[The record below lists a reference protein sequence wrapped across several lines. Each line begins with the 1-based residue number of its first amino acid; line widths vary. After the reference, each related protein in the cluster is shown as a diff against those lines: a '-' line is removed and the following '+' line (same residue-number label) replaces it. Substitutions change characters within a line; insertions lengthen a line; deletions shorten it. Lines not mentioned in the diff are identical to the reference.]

1 METSLFELAAKDGLW
16 AALYVFLF
24 IYVLFDSRAREKKL
38 QQTIAENQRIIAE
51 TVQKLGIVEDI
62 HEDIGEVNE
71 GVKEVHKDVKD
82 IKAEVFRR

>member
-38 QQTIAENQRIIAE
+38 QQTIAENQKIITE

-62 HEDIGEVNE
+62 Y
-71 GVKEVHKDVKD
+71 KDVKD